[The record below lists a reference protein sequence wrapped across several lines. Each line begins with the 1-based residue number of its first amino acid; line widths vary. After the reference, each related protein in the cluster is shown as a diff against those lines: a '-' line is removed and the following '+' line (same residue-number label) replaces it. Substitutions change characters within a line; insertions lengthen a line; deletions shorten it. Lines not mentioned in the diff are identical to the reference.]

1 MEILFFLY
9 KFNGFST
16 TSLKTSLKIH
26 IIHALISILII
37 LSLIYIIFCRFIV
50 SNIIN
55 KKESYAFI
63 NDLNIKSTKV
73 EKDYNLSINSLTK
86 EYAKENGFIDI
97 EMNNFAI
104 RKDSASKFIILY
116 GKKKKILN
124 NTIPQ
129 ERRRLINKRTN
140 IFFFLYSLF
149 YNIILFAF

>member
-1 MEILFFLY
+1 MALKVAKLNNNRLSGNTLFLH

-16 TSLKTSLKIH
+16 TSLKTSLKIY

-37 LSLIYIIFCRFIV
+37 LSLIYIIFVVFIV

-63 NDLNIKSTKV
+63 NDLNIKSAKV

-104 RKDSASKFIILY
+104 RKDSAASLS
-116 GKKKKILN
+116 
-124 NTIPQ
+124 
-129 ERRRLINKRTN
+129 
-140 IFFFLYSLF
+140 FLYEK
-149 YNIILFAF
+149 NIE